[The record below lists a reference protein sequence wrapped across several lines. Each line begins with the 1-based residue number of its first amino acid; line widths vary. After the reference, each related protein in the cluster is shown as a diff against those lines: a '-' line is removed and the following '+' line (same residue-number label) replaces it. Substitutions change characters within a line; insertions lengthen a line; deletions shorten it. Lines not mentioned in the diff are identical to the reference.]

1 MIATSSA
8 FATANAA
15 LAKIPIYIV
24 EIAGYTRAFSLTG
37 GLGTVAGV
45 PPDIALQF
53 ANRANIGGIGAPGD
67 VTLPNATPAGNI
79 LLAFMNNADGGHT
92 PGISDTAGNTW
103 VPICSDVSTLSPL
116 IAGYVSIWRAVSIG
130 SGPGNVITFTTGG
143 SRVSSDFHVIEVPA
157 AYSSSFFAH
166 TSGAA
171 FTAYAGAPTA
181 TTSDGNTLTIPLSGN
196 GAAQDLFMISLS
208 SGSGATSAVAIG
220 MLSHITGGNGDPENV
235 ISVAGGSGVVRG
247 SMSSGYDWLV
257 SIDDLKI
264 SVSDLDGGADLADL
278 VFTVQDFGQQLTAD
292 LATFTFE
299 GKECR
304 LLAGFAGM
312 VVSDYATLFTGQ
324 IDTVES
330 ANGNTEYTFTASDV
344 NIKKLTQ
351 KIYTVGDDGF
361 GTSSNHPHTISA
373 HPLDVLV
380 DALGRAGVSSAKIDT
395 AKIHFYRDVPFN
407 GYKFTFNLTSAPT
420 AKDFIDNEL
429 MKPLGMYLWVNNLG
443 VISINSFYPALSGDG
458 TYVPPTPPVM
468 TLTTDQIVGLAVE
481 TEAALVNQVIFD
493 FDDDGSGGSK
503 FLAEEIVDYDVSI
516 AKYGLFGGHTI
527 QSQGMRSS
535 FQGFFMAALIG
546 RLICLRY
553 GLKALVLD
561 PLSAFWTASVLEP
574 GDIIAVTHP
583 YLPDRT
589 AGVVGVTAKAFE
601 VMDRN
606 WKFMAGVV
614 ELKLLAIDLS
624 KFKQYKITP
633 NAEADYAAAS
643 SGDKA
648 QYMFQCS
655 AAGLYSTSAP
665 ANTLG

>member
-8 FATANAA
+8 FAAANAA
-15 LAKIPIYIV
+15 LAKIPIYII
-24 EIAGYTRAFSLTG
+24 EIAGYSRSFSLQD
-37 GLGTVAGV
+37 GLGSFPSFA
-45 PPDIALQF
+45 PDFALQSQENGATSF
-53 ANRANIGGIGAPGD
+53 AAGAGH
-67 VTLPNATPAGNI
+67 VTLANATPAGNI
-79 LLAFMNNADGGHT
+79 ILAFARSDSFTSGSHT
-92 PGISDTAGNTW
+92 ISDDGGNTW
-103 VPICSDVSTLSPL
+103 TALYHDVSTLSGM
-116 IAGYVSIWRAVSIG
+116 IVSIWRCVSVATA
-130 SGPGNVITFTTGG
+130 PGNQVHFGTPG
-143 SRVSSDFHVIEVPA
+143 SLASSWFAIEVPA
-157 AYSSSFFAH
+157 SYSGALIAH

-171 FTAYAGAPTA
+171 GTGYAGSPTA
-181 TTSDGNTLTIPLSGN
+181 TTSDGNTLTVKLSNN
-196 GAAQDLFMISLS
+196 GAAEDLFQISLIS
-208 SGSGATSAVAIG
+208 PSGVQPGVSVGFLVQIIGGPGVFDPDLEIVSGAGSHVVSGSIAT
-220 MLSHITGGNGDPENV
+220 
-235 ISVAGGSGVVRG
+235 
-247 SMSSGYDWLV
+247 GYDWLK

-264 SVSDLDGGADLADL
+264 TVSDLDGGADLADL
-278 VFTVQDFGQQLTAD
+278 VFTVQDRSQLLTAD
-292 LATFTFE
+292 LATVTFE
-299 GKECR
+299 GKKAR

-312 VVSDYATLFTGQ
+312 AIADYATLFNGQ

-330 ANGNTEYTFTASDV
+330 TNGNTEYVFTASDV
-344 NIKKLTQ
+344 NVKRLTQ

-361 GTSSNHPHTISA
+361 GTSSNHPHTIFA
-373 HPLDVLV
+373 HPLDILV
-380 DALGRAGVSSAKIDT
+380 DALEQAGVPSGKIDT
-395 AKIHFYRDVPFN
+395 AKINFCRDTIFN
-407 GYKFTFNLTSAPT
+407 GYKFPFSLTSAPT
-420 AKDFIDNEL
+420 AKDFIENEL

-458 TYVPPTPPVM
+458 TYTPPTPPVM
-468 TLTTDQIVGLAVE
+468 TLMTDQIVGLAVE
-481 TEAALVNQVIFD
+481 TEADLVNQVIFD

-516 AKYGLFGGHTI
+516 AKYGLVGGQTI

-561 PLSAFWTASVLEP
+561 PLSAFWTAAVLEP

-589 AGVVGVTAKAFE
+589 AGVVGFTSKTFE

-606 WKFMAGVV
+606 WKFMAGIV